1 MQKFELD
8 EIDKVTTYLTKIPGI
23 GFKSAKRY
31 AIWLGE
37 HKIET
42 SNLIDALKNLVENVT
57 ICRKCFNLTTSKD
70 SLCEICKD
78 SERDSSTIC
87 VVQSIENLIEIE
99 QSNVYNGL
107 YLVLGG
113 VISPLYNTEH
123 ILKRIEYLKKRV
135 KEEQIKEIIL
145 VLSSTTEGD
154 LTVHYIKETLK
165 GMDIKISK
173 VASGIPIGT
182 DINYVDK
189 RTLAEALRS
198 RVYI

>member
-1 MQKFELD
+1 MQKLELD
-8 EIDKVTTYLTKIPGI
+8 EIDRVATYLTKIPGI

-37 HKIET
+37 HKTET
-42 SNLIDALKNLVENVT
+42 SKLTEALKKLIDNVT
-57 ICRKCFNLTTSKD
+57 TCKKCFNLTTSKD
-70 SLCEICKD
+70 GLCEICKNP
-78 SERDSSTIC
+78 ERDASKIC
-87 VVQSIENLIEIE
+87 VVQSIENLVEIE
-99 QSNVYNGL
+99 QSNVYNGF
-107 YLVLGG
+107 YFVLGG

-123 ILKRIEYLKKRV
+123 ILKRIEYLKRRV
-135 KEEQIKEIIL
+135 KEEHTREVIL

-165 GMDIKISK
+165 GTNVKISK
-173 VASGIPIGT
+173 VASGIPVGT